1 MYTGLSII
9 TSVSD
14 RSDDNVGHKIRY
26 PFLLLDERQQST
38 EFISMMKIVKSRDAY
53 TEGKRA
59 KWRQKVEWICVTGE
73 REMHVQYDDGM
84 NTRDLDSNSP
94 YTSIHAITTGPS
106 IRQQQANF

>member
-38 EFISMMKIVKSRDAY
+38 EFISMMKIVKSRDADKGRQ
-53 TEGKRA
+53 TCKMTPEGR
-59 KWRQKVEWICVTGE
+59 V
-73 REMHVQYDDGM
+73 
-84 NTRDLDSNSP
+84 DLC
-94 YTSIHAITTGPS
+94 H
-106 IRQQQANF
+106 R